1 MGPSK
6 NIFFRAC
13 RASVEIRKTRIPA
26 KGFAPAREAR
36 TGIRQRRSATAS
48 LATTNRTTSRMTPRR
63 NRRRP
68 HRSSSCRA
76 RNSPAASCRRTTYG
90 AGSCCAALSIR
101 SAPGRRRQDR
111 GRIVADGSNR
121 PRPQWSTH
129 PSSAG
134 FLTQLTLDAAGPSV
148 EGCEDP
154 PWLEEN
160 PDAARERHFAAPS
173 RGSGRG
179 CRHLRV
185 FVVPSMK

>member
-1 MGPSK
+1 MRVLRDFFSPPYFGKRMFFGGPK
-6 NIFFRAC
+6 KLFFRAC

-68 HRSSSCRA
+68 HRSSSFRA
-76 RNSPAASCRRTTYG
+76 RNSPQLRAAILLRGFVYSLSARTGDGKT
-90 AGSCCAALSIR
+90 AG
-101 SAPGRRRQDR
+101 
-111 GRIVADGSNR
+111 IVADGSNR

-134 FLTQLTLDAAGPSV
+134 FLTQLT
-148 EGCEDP
+148 
-154 PWLEEN
+154 
-160 PDAARERHFAAPS
+160 
-173 RGSGRG
+173 
-179 CRHLRV
+179 
-185 FVVPSMK
+185 